1 MLNSLQ
7 NGHGI
12 KMLSNG
18 NEEKVENVLEEYIVL
33 TLQVEID
40 FT

>member
-1 MLNSLQ
+1 MLNFLQ
-7 NGHGI
+7 NEYGI
-12 KMLSNG
+12 KMLGNG
-18 NEEKVENVLEEYIVL
+18 NEEKVENVLEEYIML